1 VKTLLLIDANSLI
14 HRAYHALPEF
24 NAPNGRPTGALYG
37 ASNIL
42 LKILREKRPDYV
54 AAAFDRPEPTF
65 RDKEYAEYK
74 GTRPQAAD
82 ELVSQIIESRRLME
96 MFGIK
101 IFESAGWEA
110 DDIIMTLANRFAE
123 ETGLK
128 TIIFSGDLDILQA
141 VRGEKVVAEVPQKGI
156 SSTVIY
162 DEPAVVKRFSLKP
175 SQLPDY
181 KGLVGDTSDNI
192 PGVAGIGP
200 KTAAMVINKYGPLES
215 LYKEIEEMGLSDSK
229 LQKKLESH
237 KTVALLSKRLATLRT
252 DAPIE
257 ADLKSLTLKEID
269 PKKAIPYFRDLGF
282 GSLVAKLEY
291 NGK

>member
-1 VKTLLLIDANSLI
+1 MKTLYLIDANSLI
-14 HRAYHALPEF
+14 HRAFHALPGF
-24 NAPNGRPTGALYG
+24 TAPNGRPTGALYG
-37 ASNIL
+37 VANIL
-42 LKILREKRPDYV
+42 LKIIREKKPDYV

-74 GTRPQAAD
+74 GTRPAAAD
-82 ELVSQIIESRRLME
+82 ELISQIIESRRLMG

-110 DDIIMTLANRFAE
+110 DDIIMTLANRFAG

-156 SSTVIY
+156 STTMVY
-162 DEPAVVKRFSLKP
+162 DEPAVIKRFGLKP
-175 SQLPDY
+175 SQLADY

-200 KTAAMVINKYGPLES
+200 KTAATVINKYGPLES
-215 LYKEIEEMGLSDSK
+215 LYKEIEEMGLSDIK
-229 LQKKLESH
+229 LQKKLEAHRS
-237 KTVALLSKRLATLRT
+237 VALLSKRLATLRT
-252 DAPIE
+252 DAPAE
-257 ADLKSLTLKEID
+257 ADLNSLALKEID
-269 PKKAIPYFRDLGF
+269 AQKALPYFRDLGF
-282 GSLVAKLEY
+282 GSLVSKLTES
-291 NGK
+291 K